1 MKNEEREESSSEQTS
16 SETEGVGDDVIEEGT
31 EDARTDQDLIEELTR
46 EKDQFRA
53 LAQRAPADLVNYR
66 NRASQEMEESR
77 RIVKFGVISKF
88 LNVADDL
95 ERAIGNIP
103 SDMDENWSEGITLV
117 LRGLENSLTLEGVEK
132 IDALGESFDPHFHE
146 ALMYE
151 ERSDT
156 EEGIVVD
163 VIQTGYK
170 IKDRV
175 LRPARVVVAQSEPK
189 DKKQTNKKADESQEE
204 E

>member
-1 MKNEEREESSSEQTS
+1 MYTGKGMKAAPNGGFFD
-16 SETEGVGDDVIEEGT
+16 GVIDI
-31 EDARTDQDLIEELTR
+31 L
-46 EKDQFRA
+46 
-53 LAQRAPADLVNYR
+53 
-66 NRASQEMEESR
+66 
-77 RIVKFGVISKF
+77 IVKNDVNRFQLINLFSKVF
-88 LNVADDL
+88 SGEHVQLPYVH
-95 ERAIGNIP
+95 I
-103 SDMDENWSEGITLV
+103 
-117 LRGLENSLTLEGVEK
+117 EK
-132 IDALGESFDPHFHE
+132 AKSFTIDALGESFDPHFHE

-151 ERSDT
+151 ERSDR

-175 LRPARVVVAQSEPK
+175 LRPARVVVAQSDLK

>member
-1 MKNEEREESSSEQTS
+1 MKNEEIEESSSEQTS
-16 SETEGVGDDVIEEGT
+16 SEADDVIEEET

-53 LAQRAPADLVNYR
+53 LAQRAQADLVNYR

-175 LRPARVVVAQSEPK
+175 LRPARVVVAQSDPK

>member
-1 MKNEEREESSSEQTS
+1 MKNEEIEESSSEQTS
-16 SETEGVGDDVIEEGT
+16 SEAEDVIEEGT

-53 LAQRAPADLVNYR
+53 LAQRAQADLVNYR

-175 LRPARVVVAQSEPK
+175 LRPARVVVAQSDPK

>member
-1 MKNEEREESSSEQTS
+1 MKNEEIEESSSEQTS
-16 SETEGVGDDVIEEGT
+16 SEAEDVIEEGT

-53 LAQRAPADLVNYR
+53 LAQRAQADLVNYR

-103 SDMDENWSEGITLV
+103 SDMDENWSEGIILV

-156 EEGIVVD
+156 EEGIIVD

>member
-1 MKNEEREESSSEQTS
+1 MKNEEIGESSSEQTS
-16 SETEGVGDDVIEEGT
+16 SEAEDVIEEGT

-46 EKDQFRA
+46 EKEQFRA
-53 LAQRAPADLVNYR
+53 LAQRAQADLVNYR

-103 SDMDENWSEGITLV
+103 SDMDENWSEGIILV

-151 ERSDT
+151 ERADT

-163 VIQTGYK
+163 VIQAGYK

>member
-1 MKNEEREESSSEQTS
+1 LKNEEIEESSSEQTS
-16 SETEGVGDDVIEEGT
+16 SETEDVIEEGT

-53 LAQRAPADLVNYR
+53 LAQRAQADLVNYR

-175 LRPARVVVAQSEPK
+175 LRPARVVVAQSDLK

>member
-1 MKNEEREESSSEQTS
+1 MKNEEIEESSSEQTS
-16 SETEGVGDDVIEEGT
+16 SETEDVIEEGT
-31 EDARTDQDLIEELTR
+31 EDARTDQDLIEDLTR

-53 LAQRAPADLVNYR
+53 LAQRAQADLVNYR

-77 RIVKFGVISKF
+77 RIVKFGVIGKF

-103 SDMDENWSEGITLV
+103 SDMDENWSEGIILV

-132 IDALGESFDPHFHE
+132 IDALGESFAPHFHE

-151 ERSDT
+151 ERADT

-163 VIQTGYK
+163 VIQAGYK

>member
-1 MKNEEREESSSEQTS
+1 MKNEEIEESSSEQTS
-16 SETEGVGDDVIEEGT
+16 SETEDVIEEGT

-53 LAQRAPADLVNYR
+53 LAQRAQADLVNYR

-151 ERSDT
+151 ERSDK

-163 VIQTGYK
+163 VIQTGY
-170 IKDRV
+170 
-175 LRPARVVVAQSEPK
+175 
-189 DKKQTNKKADESQEE
+189 
-204 E
+204 

>member
-1 MKNEEREESSSEQTS
+1 MKNEEIEESSSEQTG
-16 SETEGVGDDVIEEGT
+16 SEPEDVMEEGT
-31 EDARTDQDLIEELTR
+31 EDARTEQDLIEELTR
-46 EKDQFRA
+46 EKEQFRA
-53 LAQRAPADLVNYR
+53 LAQRAQADLVNYR

-103 SDMDENWSEGITLV
+103 SDMDENWSEGIILV

-156 EEGIVVD
+156 EEGIIVD

-175 LRPARVVVAQSEPK
+175 LRPARVVVAQSDPK
-189 DKKQTNKKADESQEE
+189 DKKQTNKKSDESQEE

>member
-1 MKNEEREESSSEQTS
+1 MKNEEIEESSSEQTN
-16 SETEGVGDDVIEEGT
+16 SEAEDVIEEGT

-53 LAQRAPADLVNYR
+53 LAQRAQADLVNYR

-103 SDMDENWSEGITLV
+103 SDMDENWSEGIILV

-156 EEGIVVD
+156 EEGIIVD

-175 LRPARVVVAQSEPK
+175 LRPARVVGAQSDLK

>member
-1 MKNEEREESSSEQTS
+1 MKNEEIEESSSEQTS
-16 SETEGVGDDVIEEGT
+16 SEAEDVIEEKT
-31 EDARTDQDLIEELTR
+31 KNARTDQDLIEQLTR

-53 LAQRAPADLVNYR
+53 LAQRAQADLVNYR

-151 ERSDT
+151 ERSDKK
-156 EEGIVVD
+156 EGIVVD
-163 VIQTGYK
+163 VIQAGYK

>member
-1 MKNEEREESSSEQTS
+1 MKNEEIEESSSEQTS
-16 SETEGVGDDVIEEGT
+16 SETEDVIEEGT

-53 LAQRAPADLVNYR
+53 LAQRAQADLVNYR

>member
-1 MKNEEREESSSEQTS
+1 MKNEEIEESSSEQTS
-16 SETEGVGDDVIEEGT
+16 SEAEDVIEEGT

-53 LAQRAPADLVNYR
+53 LAQRAQADLVNYR

-175 LRPARVVVAQSEPK
+175 LRPARVVVAQSNPK
-189 DKKQTNKKADESQEE
+189 DKKKTNKKADESQEE

>member
-1 MKNEEREESSSEQTS
+1 MKNEEIEESSSEQTG
-16 SETEGVGDDVIEEGT
+16 SEPEDVMEEGT
-31 EDARTDQDLIEELTR
+31 EDARTEQDLIEELTQ

-53 LAQRAPADLVNYR
+53 LAQRAQADLVNYR

-103 SDMDENWSEGITLV
+103 SDMDENWSEGIILV

-163 VIQTGYK
+163 VIQAGYK

>member
-1 MKNEEREESSSEQTS
+1 MKNEEIEESSSEQTS
-16 SETEGVGDDVIEEGT
+16 PEAEDVIEEGT

-53 LAQRAPADLVNYR
+53 LAQRAQADLVNYR

-175 LRPARVVVAQSEPK
+175 LRPARVVVAQSDPK

>member
-1 MKNEEREESSSEQTS
+1 MKNEEIEESSSEQTS
-16 SETEGVGDDVIEEGT
+16 SEAEDVIEEGT

-53 LAQRAPADLVNYR
+53 LAQGAQADLVNYR

>member
-1 MKNEEREESSSEQTS
+1 MKNEEIEESSSEQTS
-16 SETEGVGDDVIEEGT
+16 SEADDVIEEET

-53 LAQRAPADLVNYR
+53 LAQRAQADLVNYR

-163 VIQTGYK
+163 VIQAGYK

-175 LRPARVVVAQSEPK
+175 LRPARVVVAQSDPK

>member
-1 MKNEEREESSSEQTS
+1 
-16 SETEGVGDDVIEEGT
+16 
-31 EDARTDQDLIEELTR
+31 
-46 EKDQFRA
+46 
-53 LAQRAPADLVNYR
+53 
-66 NRASQEMEESR
+66 
-77 RIVKFGVISKF
+77 
-88 LNVADDL
+88 
-95 ERAIGNIP
+95 
-103 SDMDENWSEGITLV
+103 MDENWSEGITLV

-175 LRPARVVVAQSEPK
+175 LRPARVVVAQSDPK

>member
-1 MKNEEREESSSEQTS
+1 MKNEEIEESSSEQTG
-16 SETEGVGDDVIEEGT
+16 SEPEDVMEEGT
-31 EDARTDQDLIEELTR
+31 EDARTEQDLIEELTQ

-53 LAQRAPADLVNYR
+53 LAQRAQADLVNYR
-66 NRASQEMEESR
+66 NRASQEMEESK

-103 SDMDENWSEGITLV
+103 SDMDENWSEGIILV

-132 IDALGESFDPHFHE
+132 IDALGESFDPNFHE

-151 ERSDT
+151 ERADT

-163 VIQTGYK
+163 VIQAGYK